1 MAVSDQNLAIPPYCS
16 SVPAGGAGMGP
27 DHYQNW
33 SSYSYGYQLTGDQE
47 FLDKAMLASGSSQ
60 SLLAW
65 LESQGTNNMVNQAA
79 LLSLLQ

>member
-1 MAVSDQNLAIPPYCS
+1 MRCAAT
-16 SVPAGGAGMGP
+16 AA
-27 DHYQNW
+27 W
-33 SSYSYGYQLTGDQE
+33 
-47 FLDKAMLASGSSQ
+47 LASGSSQ